1 MRWIDNETRAE
12 LEKNLQ
18 DMNGSASGHE
28 SRSESRRNFLKVM
41 GGVGAGLTLA
51 IGSPGVLAKILPRS
65 EAAAA
70 GEMFAPNAFVRIG
83 ADNRVA
89 VVIKHVEMGQGT
101 YTGLASLVAEE
112 LDADWEQIDSVG
124 APADGK
130 RYNNLHWGPMQ
141 GTGGSSA
148 IANSYQQMRIA
159 GATAK
164 AMLIA
169 AAAQRWNLPAAE
181 IMVKKGVVSH
191 PGSGKQASFGELAE
205 LAATIPVPD
214 ESTIRLKAPG
224 EFTYIGQPLPRKDV
238 GKTDGTAVYTQDMR
252 LDGMLTAM
260 VAHPPRFGA
269 KVKSFDAEEAKASN
283 RVVDVIEIPTGIAVI
298 ARDYWSAKV
307 ARDKLK
313 IDWDESRAMT
323 RNTEEM
329 MAEYRARSKESGS
342 VARNDGD
349 VQGAFATAHRVI
361 EATYEFPYLAHA
373 AMEPMNCVALVN
385 RDSCEIWNGE
395 QFQSVDQM
403 NIGKLLGLP
412 AEKVKLNMLF
422 AGGSFGRRANPVSDY
437 LVEAVHIAREKMGT
451 PVKLVWSRE
460 DDMHAG
466 YFRPAYVHRVRG
478 GMDAEGNIVGWEQ
491 HIVGQSI
498 LTGTVFGQG
507 IKNGVDHSS
516 VEGASTLPYAI
527 PNLRVA
533 VTSTE
538 EKVPVQWWR
547 SVGHTHTAYS
557 TETFIDELA
566 VKAGQDPL
574 ALRMKLLAD
583 HPRWQ
588 GVLKLAADKAG
599 WSKTLPKGWGRG
611 VAVHESFNTYVA
623 QVAEV
628 SVAEDG
634 KFKVERVVCAVD
646 CGVPINP
653 DVIRAQMEGGIGF
666 GLAPALVSAITFKDG
681 KVVESNFHNYQVLRI
696 NQMPEVEVHIVPSAE
711 PPTGV
716 GEPGVPPIAPAVA
729 NALAA
734 ATGKRYYTLP
744 IKV

>member
-1 MRWIDNETRAE
+1 MRWIDSDTRKN
-12 LEKNLQ
+12 LEKQFQETGHNPL
-18 DMNGSASGHE
+18 GSNS
-28 SRSESRRNFLKVM
+28 SRRNFLKVI

-51 IGSPGVLAKILPRS
+51 INSPGVVAKNASRAMAGA
-65 EAAAA
+65 EGAA
-70 GEMFAPNAFVRIG
+70 ESFAPNAFVRIG

-101 YTGLASLVAEE
+101 YTGLATLVAEE
-112 LDADWEQIDSVG
+112 LDADWNQIDSVG

-130 RYNNLHWGPMQ
+130 RYNNLNWGPMQ

-148 IANSYQQMRIA
+148 IANSFQQMRMA

-164 AMLIA
+164 AMLVA
-169 AAAQRWNLPAAE
+169 AAAQSWSVPTAE
-181 IMVKKGVVSH
+181 ISVSKGVVRH
-191 PGSGKQASFGELAE
+191 DASGKQASFGDLAE
-205 LAATIPVPD
+205 LAATQPVPD
-214 ESTIRLKAPG
+214 AEKVTLKDPT
-224 EFTYIGQPLPRKDV
+224 EFTHIGTSLPRKDL
-238 GKTDGTAVYTQDMR
+238 GKTDGTAVFTQDVQ
-252 LDGMLTAM
+252 LDGMLTAL
-260 VAHPPRFGA
+260 VAHAPRFGA
-269 KVKSFDAEEAKASN
+269 TVKSFDAKAAKASN
-283 RVVDVIEIPTGIAVI
+283 GVVDVIEIPTGIAVI
-298 ARDYWSAKV
+298 AQDYWSAKV
-307 ARDKLK
+307 ARDKLD
-313 IDWDESRAMT
+313 IAWDESQAMS
-323 RNTEEM
+323 RSSEQIM
-329 MAEYRARSKESGS
+329 KEYRAQSKKEGS
-342 VARNDGD
+342 VVRNDGSASD
-349 VQGAFATAHRVI
+349 VLASADTVI

-385 RDSCEIWNGE
+385 KDGCEIWNGE
-395 QFQSVDQM
+395 QFQSIDQM

-412 AEKVKLNMLF
+412 VEKVKLNMLF
-422 AGGSFGRRANPVSDY
+422 AGGSFGRRANPASDY
-437 LVEAVHIAREKMGT
+437 LVEAVHIAKAKMGT
-451 PVKLVWSRE
+451 PIKLVWSRE

-478 GMDAEGNIVGWEQ
+478 GLDAEGNIVGWEQ

-498 LTGTVFGQG
+498 LTGTPFGQG

-527 PNLRVA
+527 PNIRVD

-538 EKVPVQWWR
+538 EKVPVLWWR

-566 VKAGQDPL
+566 AKAGQDPVD
-574 ALRMKLLAD
+574 LRMKLLD
-583 HPRWQ
+583 GHPRWQ
-588 GVLKLAADKAG
+588 GVLKLAADQAG
-599 WSKTLPKGWGRG
+599 WGKALPKGWGRG
-611 VAVHESFNTYVA
+611 IAVHESFNSYVA

-696 NQMPEVEVHIVPSAE
+696 NQMPDVEVHIVPSTE

-734 ATGKRYYTLP
+734 ATGKRYYSLP

>member
-1 MRWIDNETRAE
+1 MAGAE
-12 LEKNLQ
+12 
-18 DMNGSASGHE
+18 GAAE
-28 SRSESRRNFLKVM
+28 S
-41 GGVGAGLTLA
+41 
-51 IGSPGVLAKILPRS
+51 
-65 EAAAA
+65 
-70 GEMFAPNAFVRIG
+70 FAPNAFVRIG

-101 YTGLASLVAEE
+101 YTGLATLVTEE
-112 LDADWEQIDSVG
+112 LDADWNQIDSVG

-130 RYNNLHWGPMQ
+130 RYNNLNWGPMQ

-148 IANSYQQMRIA
+148 IANSFQQMRMA

-164 AMLIA
+164 AMLVA
-169 AAAQRWNLPAAE
+169 AAAQSWSVPTAE
-181 IMVKKGVVSH
+181 ISVSKGVVRH
-191 PGSGKQASFGELAE
+191 DASGKQASFGDLAE
-205 LAATIPVPD
+205 LAATQPVPD
-214 ESTIRLKAPG
+214 AEKVTLKDPT
-224 EFTYIGQPLPRKDV
+224 EFTHIGTSLPRKDL
-238 GKTDGTAVYTQDMR
+238 GKTDGTAVFTQDVQ
-252 LDGMLTAM
+252 LDGMLTAL
-260 VAHPPRFGA
+260 VAHAPRFGA
-269 KVKSFDAEEAKASN
+269 FVKSFDAKAAKASDG
-283 RVVDVIEIPTGIAVI
+283 VVDVIEIPTGIAVI
-298 ARDYWSAKV
+298 AQDYWSAKV
-307 ARDKLK
+307 ARDKLD
-313 IDWDESRAMT
+313 IEWDQSQAMSRSSEQIMK
-323 RNTEEM
+323 
-329 MAEYRARSKESGS
+329 EYRAQSKKKGS
-342 VARNDGD
+342 VVRNDGSASD
-349 VQGAFATAHRVI
+349 ALASADTVI

-385 RDSCEIWNGE
+385 KDGCEIWNGE
-395 QFQSVDQM
+395 QFQSIDQM

-412 AEKVKLNMLF
+412 VEKVKLNMLF
-422 AGGSFGRRANPVSDY
+422 AGGSFGRRANPASDY
-437 LVEAVHIAREKMGT
+437 LVEAVHIAKAKMGT
-451 PVKLVWSRE
+451 PIKLVWSRE

-478 GMDAEGNIVGWEQ
+478 GLDAEGNIVGWEQ

-498 LTGTVFGQG
+498 LTGTPFGQG

-527 PNLRVA
+527 SNIRVD

-538 EKVPVQWWR
+538 EKVPVLWWR

-566 VKAGQDPL
+566 AKAGQDPVD
-574 ALRMKLLAD
+574 LRMKLLD
-583 HPRWQ
+583 GHPRWQ

-599 WSKTLPKGWGRG
+599 WGKALPKGWGRG
-611 VAVHESFNTYVA
+611 IAVHESFNSYVA

-666 GLAPALVSAITFKDG
+666 GLAPALFSAITFKDG

-696 NQMPEVEVHIVPSAE
+696 NQMPDVEVHIVPSTE

-734 ATGKRYYTLP
+734 ATGKRYYSLP

>member
-1 MRWIDNETRAE
+1 MRWINNETRAE
-12 LEKNLQ
+12 LARSFQEIDGL
-18 DMNGSASGHE
+18 ASPQ
-28 SRSESRRNFLKVM
+28 ESRRHFLKVI
-41 GGVGAGLTLA
+41 GGIGAGLTLA
-51 IGSPGVLAKILPRS
+51 VSSPGTLAKMLPTGVTAAEG
-65 EAAAA
+65 EA
-70 GEMFAPNAFVRIG
+70 FAPNAFVRIG
-83 ADNRVA
+83 TDNRVA

-101 YTGLASLVAEE
+101 YTGLATLVAEE
-112 LDADWEQIDSVG
+112 LDADWEQIDAVG

-130 RYNNLHWGPMQ
+130 RYNNLYWGPMQ

-164 AMLIA
+164 AMLVA
-169 AAAQRWNLPAAE
+169 AAAQRWNLPTAE
-181 IMVKKGVVSH
+181 ISVNKGVVSH
-191 PGSGKQASFGELAE
+191 AGSGRKATFGELAE
-205 LAATIPVPD
+205 LAATLPVPD
-214 ESTIRLKAPG
+214 EKSIRLKEPE
-224 EFTYIGQPLPRKDV
+224 EFTYIGTSMPRKDV
-238 GKTDGTAVYTQDMR
+238 GKTDGTAIYTQDVW
-252 LDGMLTAM
+252 LEGMLTAV

-269 KVKSFDAEEAKASN
+269 KVKSFDAKEAKASN
-283 RVVDVIEIPTGIAVI
+283 RVVDVIQIPTGIAVV
-298 ARDYWSAKV
+298 AKDYWSAKV
-307 ARDKLK
+307 ARDKLN
-313 IDWDESRAMT
+313 IEWDESRAMDKST
-323 RNTEEM
+323 DQI
-329 MAEYRARSKESGS
+329 MAEYREISKKRGGVAHDHGS
-342 VARNDGD
+342 VGD
-349 VQGAFATAHRVI
+349 ALDSAKTVI

-385 RDSCEIWNGE
+385 KDSCEIWNGE
-395 QFQSVDQM
+395 QFQSIDQM

-412 AEKVKLNMLF
+412 VEKVKLNMLF

-437 LVEAVHIAREKMGT
+437 LVEAVHIAKAKMGT
-451 PVKLVWSRE
+451 PIKLVWSRE
-460 DDMHAG
+460 DDMQAG

-478 GMDAEGNIVGWEQ
+478 GLDAEGNIVGWEQ

-498 LTGTVFGQG
+498 LTGTPFGQG

-527 PNLRVA
+527 PNLRVE

-538 EKVPVQWWR
+538 EQVPVLWWR

-566 VKAGQDPL
+566 VKAGQDPVD
-574 ALRMKLLAD
+574 LRMKLLAD

-599 WSKTLPKGWGRG
+599 WGKALPKGWGRG
-611 VAVHESFNTYVA
+611 VAVHESFNSYVA

-628 SVAEDG
+628 SVADDG

-666 GLAPALVSAITFKDG
+666 GLAPALVSAITLKDG

-696 NQMPEVEVHIVPSAE
+696 NQMPEVEVHIVPSAA

-734 ATGKRYYTLP
+734 VTGKRYYSLP